1 MTPPTGYRLATADD
15 LTEGA
20 EVLIPATIGDGYA
33 RISVRSNRPAADTY
47 ISAPRLPGIALV
59 RDDAAPES
67 TVGTGAPPFA
77 LPSDALDP
85 YRRPDPAAYRDALRY
100 ALAIPLDQPMPSDPV
115 AAAQHHAGMVADLRA
130 RAEKAEAD
138 LLDLHSD
145 LAARDLMVAASDR
158 LRRDL
163 ANATDAALRS
173 ALTTGSLSEAIRV
186 AGVLCGID
194 AADPFAGLSALVDR
208 ARGGR

>member
-1 MTPPTGYRLATADD
+1 MTIPTGYRLATADD
-15 LTEGA
+15 LREGA
-20 EVLIPATIGDGYA
+20 EVLIPATIDEEGDARGRVGGY
-33 RISVRSNRPAADTY
+33 
-47 ISAPRLPGIALV
+47 SAYVLSYMLPGLALV
-59 RDDAAPES
+59 RDAATEPTLGEHEAS
-67 TVGTGAPPFA
+67 AI
-77 LPSDALDP
+77 
-85 YRRPDPAAYRDALRY
+85 RLR
-100 ALAIPLDQPMPSDPV
+100 ASI
-115 AAAQHHAGMVADLRA
+115 ADLTAECDRWRL

-138 LLDLHSD
+138 LRDLR
-145 LAARDLMVAASDR
+145 AAVNARDLMTATSDR

-194 AADPFAGLSALVDR
+194 AADQIATLSALVEC